1 MTKQIGLLRGVGLT
15 VASVAFVLA
24 WSSGFLVA
32 KIGTVDASTV
42 TLLVWRFLPLA
53 VVLLSISAVTGKLR
67 GLTWRGL
74 GHQAGIGMLGQ
85 FGYCIAV
92 YTAIAMGV
100 ASGTTALI
108 DAVQPILV
116 ATLVGP
122 ILGLR
127 VRGAQWLGLLVG
139 SAGVLLVVSSQ
150 SEVIDTNIAAYAFPV
165 LAMVFLILGT
175 LIDRRSPSDLP
186 VLTTLTVHTN
196 VTALALTV
204 ISLLTGA
211 FWPPPSSVFWTV
223 VIFAA
228 VVPTIFGYGLYWWLL
243 RRVGV
248 TALNALLFL
257 VAPATAAAGT
267 LLFGEPLTLVTTAGF
282 VLCAGG
288 VALVLANE
296 SRRPVPAAR
305 QDTQAPEAAVAAASL
320 AGGSRPA
327 GAKPVPR

>member
-1 MTKQIGLLRGVGLT
+1 MTKQIGLLRGLGLA
-15 VASVAFVLA
+15 VASAAFVLA
-24 WSSGFLVA
+24 WSSGFLIA

-53 VVLLSISAVTGKLR
+53 LVLLAVSAVTGNLR

-74 GHQAGIGMLGQ
+74 GHQAGIGLLGQ

-139 SAGVLLVVSSQ
+139 SAGVVLVVSSQ
-150 SEVIDTNIAAYAFPV
+150 SEVIDSNVAAYAFPM
-165 LAMVFLILGT
+165 LAMIFLILGT
-175 LIDRRSPSDLP
+175 MMDRRSPSDLP
-186 VLTTLTVHTN
+186 VLTTLTVHTGI
-196 VTALALTV
+196 TSLALTA
-204 ISLLTGA
+204 ISLLTGT
-211 FWPPPSSVFWTV
+211 FWPQPSTVFWTV

-228 VVPTIFGYGLYWWLL
+228 VVPTTFGYGLYWWLL

-267 LLFGEPLTLVTTAGF
+267 LMFGEPLTLVTTAGF
-282 VLCAGG
+282 ALCAAG
-288 VALVLANE
+288 VAMVLANE
-296 SRRPVPAAR
+296 TRAHAPAAR
-305 QDTQAPEAAVAAASL
+305 QDTKAPEPAVAAAC
-320 AGGSRPA
+320 PA
-327 GAKPVPR
+327 GR